1 MKIACLQLNATVG
14 DFEGNLQKVREAYQK
29 AVLKEVD
36 LVLAPELFLTGYPPR
51 DLLVHEDF
59 LRANDVTNAKLAS
72 WVGEVPLICGILT
85 RNETRPGK
93 PLRNSGA
100 FFQEGEIRHLIHKCL
115 LPTYDV
121 FDEDRYFEPGTACIP
136 FEWNGKKIGITICED
151 IWNDADFWR
160 ERLYQVDPV
169 RELAGKGIDL
179 LVNISASPWTQNK
192 EMLRYAMLQK
202 VAETEKLPLV
212 QVNVVG
218 GNDELIFDGHSMAFN
233 SKGRLIARGRS
244 FEEQILVLDT
254 EGEECDPAWPCE
266 EELLFSAL
274 SLGTRDYVR
283 KCGFGKVAI
292 GLSGGIDSALTTVI
306 AVEALGPD
314 NVLGVLM
321 PGRYSSQGSI
331 TDAEALAKILEIEW
345 KTLRIDDSYQ
355 ALLKQLG
362 PFVQESDGPDLTL
375 ENLQARIRGVT
386 LMAISNKTGRLVLT
400 TGNKSELASGYC
412 TLYGDM
418 CGSLGVLSDVSKT
431 QVYQLARWINRHQE
445 IIPRSSIEKA
455 PSAELR
461 PHQTDQDSL
470 PPYEILDG
478 ILDLYVLKGRTVS
491 QIMAAG
497 FEENVV
503 RDLIKKFDQNEYKRR
518 QAAPGLKVTTK
529 AFGIGR
535 RMPIAQGF
543 RHP

>member
-254 EGEECDPAWPCE
+254 EDEECDPAWPCE

-283 KCGFGKVAI
+283 KCGFSKVVI
-292 GLSGGIDSALTTVI
+292 GLSGGIDSALTAVI

-345 KTLRIDDSYQ
+345 KMLRIDDSYQ
-355 ALLKQLG
+355 ALLKQLA
-362 PFVQESDGPDLTL
+362 PFVQESEGPDLTL

-491 QIMAAG
+491 QIVAAG
-497 FEENVV
+497 YEEILV
-503 RDLIKKFDQNEYKRR
+503 RDLIRKFDLNEYKRR